1 MFTKMDLHWEYNN
14 VQIKKGDKW
23 KVAFMCYH
31 SLFEPLV
38 MFFRLCNSLG
48 MFQVIM
54 NKIFAD
60 IEDIYVIYIN
70 DIMIF
75 TKSNSKEE
83 HDKVVLEVICCLE
96 ENNLFIKS
104 KKYMFHAGEVE
115 FLKMIIGKDGVHMD
129 NSKIKAILEWP
140 EPKNVKEVRS
150 FLEFA
155 NFYC

>member
-1 MFTKMDLHWEYNN
+1 
-14 VQIKKGDKW
+14 
-23 KVAFMCYH
+23 
-31 SLFEPLV
+31 
-38 MFFRLCNSLG
+38 
-48 MFQVIM
+48 M

-83 HDKVVLEVICCLE
+83 HDKVVLEVLCCLE

-155 NFYC
+155 NFYCWFISGYAQVAQLLNDLMKKDMLFVWGSTQQ